1 MMAKKIVI
9 GFFFSLFLTW
19 LFWRLVWLFPLSRE
33 MDNITF
39 VGSPILAIIISVWLV
54 RSKLMTSNNAR
65 EDADV

>member
-1 MMAKKIVI
+1 MAKKIVI